1 MNPNALRWSDQASG
15 NTLQHQLDGKRAGL
29 PAFGN
34 GLDNLGRNIGESQE
48 PTDVRVTQAEAAS
61 KSAAALA
68 TPRRSGRG

>member
-48 PTDVRVTQAEAAS
+48 PTEVRVT
-61 KSAAALA
+61 
-68 TPRRSGRG
+68 